1 MKVNL
6 ISFQDKAVKELR
18 LDIADALDNYRRRGK
33 TQVVSL
39 QAPTGAGK
47 TIIAATL
54 IEDIFFGST
63 MADGTT
69 FNEQPEAIFVWLSDS
84 PELNAQ
90 SRQKIELKTS
100 KLRFGQCITI
110 SEESFDME
118 MLEDGHVYFLNTQKI
133 SRSGKLTQHSD
144 DRQYTIWETLD
155 NTIQH
160 KADHLYF
167 IIDEA
172 HRGAKSRREAGTDTT
187 IMQRF
192 IKGYTHTENGI
203 KHTMRSMPVILGISA
218 TAERFNTLVGN
229 TTNVGLQKYVITADE
244 VRGSGLLKDRI
255 VITYPED
262 PTKNNDIVLLEA
274 AVEEWQKKCRRWY
287 QYTSEQHYANVD
299 PVLVVQVCQG
309 SGGAIS
315 DTNLDDVLAKIE
327 EKVGTPFKAGEVV
340 HCFGEGTTLEI
351 RGLNIPHVKAS
362 EIADDHKIKVVFFKE
377 ALSTGWDCPRAETM
391 MSFAVRNDPTYI
403 AQLLGRMVRTPLQM
417 RVMRDEFLND
427 VKLYLPHFNKDT
439 VKKVVEEL
447 QSSEGGDI
455 PTEINGES
463 LEEPTYI
470 TWTVHTPRRPRQ
482 GEVNPDQISMFD
494 TPVVSTADNNE
505 AQNTGV
511 TAVPASQAGDVA
523 AGGTSTIVTAPAT
536 STTPVATP
544 AVTGASTPEYVPPVT
559 VTVPAPTPVQP
570 FVPQDQ
576 IPQGVQL
583 HIRTD
588 IDRVEIIDFI
598 NAQGYLTYFIRSDRI
613 NDYLKSLL
621 DLATLLTHNLIYQ
634 NARDEVIDDIID
646 LIRKYIDELHRTGRY
661 DELAEQVLQFKL
673 SVQVF
678 DPFGKAL
685 QENYSNDFTLM
696 SETDLDRQVRNAD
709 ARLGRYGF
717 PNIYGGRYYDDEN
730 PNAHKIDCVLFAAD
744 DACRAALGEYAKKK
758 LREFSSKYRVAV
770 VSKSDA
776 CKKKY
781 REIMADSDVISEQ
794 IFAIPENIYVRE
806 DSDGIDYDNHLLA
819 SPETG
824 LAKMKL
830 NGWETQLIEEEARRS
845 DFVCWLRNPSRAAWA
860 LCLPYE
866 LSGETKSFYPDFLI
880 IRSDP
885 AVDYVVDIL
894 EPHGDQYKDN
904 LPKAKAL
911 AEYARREDRIGRI
924 QLMRKSSDAGGNSR
938 FKRLD
943 LTDIA
948 VRDKVLRATT
958 TDDLDSIFVT
968 DGFFE

>member
-47 TIIAATL
+47 TIMAAAL
-54 IEDIFFGST
+54 IESIFFGAT
-63 MADGTT
+63 MTDGTT

-90 SRQKIELKTS
+90 SRQKIELKTN
-100 KLRFGQCITI
+100 KLRFGQCVTI

-133 SRSGKLTQHSD
+133 SRSGRLTQHSD

-160 KADHLYF
+160 KADRLYF

-172 HRGAKSRREAGTDTT
+172 HRGARDLAQAGRDTT

-192 IKGYTHTENGI
+192 IRGYEYTEHGV
-203 KHTMRSMPVILGISA
+203 KRKMRAMPVILGISA
-218 TAERFNTLVGN
+218 TADRFNTLVGN
-229 TTNVGLQKYVITADE
+229 TANVGLQKYVIPADE

-262 PTKNNDIVLLEA
+262 TTKNNDIVLLEA
-274 AVEEWQKKCRRWY
+274 AVDEWQKKCRRWY
-287 QYTSEQHYANVD
+287 QYTYEQHYANVD

-309 SGGAIS
+309 HGGAIS
-315 DTNLDDVLAKIE
+315 DTNLEDVLAKIE
-327 EKVGTPFKAGEVV
+327 EKIGVPFKPGEVV
-340 HCFGEGTTLEI
+340 HSFGEGTTLEI

-362 EIADDHKIKVVFFKE
+362 EIAEDHKIKVVFFKE

-427 VKLYLPHFNKDT
+427 VKLYLPHFNKAS
-439 VKKVVEEL
+439 VREVVAEL
-447 QSSEGGDI
+447 QSNEGGEI

-463 LEEPTYI
+463 LEEPTYVN
-470 TWTVHTPRRPRQ
+470 WTVHTPRKNPRN
-482 GEVNPDQISMFD
+482 EVNPNQISAFD
-494 TPVVSTADNNE
+494 DLI
-505 AQNTGV
+505 
-511 TAVPASQAGDVA
+511 VPAISEDQY
-523 AGGTSTIVTAPAT
+523 TISPV
-536 STTPVATP
+536 TTPDYTP
-544 AVTGASTPEYVPPVT
+544 QINSLDKPAAPSSAASPELKPVGPQHI
-559 VTVPAPTPVQP
+559 PAPTPIPPLFPVE
-570 FVPQDQ
+570 Q
-576 IPQGVQL
+576 ITQGQQL
-583 HIRTD
+583 EMKTD

-598 NAQGYLTYFIRSDRI
+598 NSQGYLTYLVRSDRI

-621 DLATLLTHNLIYQ
+621 DLATLLTQEMVYQ
-634 NARDEVIDDIID
+634 NARDDVIDDVVE
-646 LIRKYIDELHRTGRY
+646 LIKSYIDDLHRTGKY
-661 DELAEQVLQFKL
+661 EELAAQVLEFKL

-678 DPFGKAL
+678 DPFGRIC
-685 QENYSNDFTLM
+685 EEDYSSDYTLL
-696 SETDLDRQVRNAD
+696 SETDLDRQLRNAD
-709 ARLGRYGF
+709 AKLGRYGF
-717 PNIYGGRYYDDEN
+717 HNIYGARYLDEDA
-730 PNAHKIDCVLFAAD
+730 PNQFKIDCVLFAAD
-744 DACRAALGEYAKKK
+744 DHCRAVLGEYAKKK
-758 LREFSSKYRVAV
+758 LRELSNKYRVAV
-770 VSKSDA
+770 VTKSDS

-781 REIMADSDVISEQ
+781 REIMADSDEISEQ
-794 IFAIPENIYVRE
+794 IFAIPENIYVKE
-806 DSDGIDYDNHLLA
+806 DGDGIEYDNHLLA
-819 SPETG
+819 SPDTG
-824 LAKMKL
+824 LAKIKL
-830 NGWETQLIEEEARRS
+830 NGWEEPLIEEESRRN
-845 DFVCWLRNPSRAAWA
+845 DFVCWLRNPSKVAWA
-860 LCLPYE
+860 LRLPYE
-866 LSGETKSFYPDFLI
+866 LSGEIKSFYPDFLI
-880 IRSDP
+880 IRTHP
-885 AVDYVVDIL
+885 TMGYVVDIL

-911 AEYARREDRIGRI
+911 AEYAKHEDRMGRI
-924 QLMRKSSDAGGNSR
+924 QLIHKGTDAGRTSR

-943 LTDIA
+943 LTDIV
-948 VRDKVLRATT
+948 VREKVLRATT
-958 TDDLDSIFVT
+958 NDDLDSIFANY
-968 DGFFE
+968 GFFD

>member
-1 MKVNL
+1 MKANL
-6 ISFQDKAVKELR
+6 ITFQDKAVKELR
-18 LDIADALDNYRRRGK
+18 IDIADALDSYRRRGK

-47 TIIAATL
+47 TIIAASL
-54 IEDIFFGST
+54 IEDIYFGST
-63 MADGTT
+63 LADGTT
-69 FNEQPEAIFVWLSDS
+69 FDEQPEAIFVWLSDS

-90 SRQKIELKTS
+90 SKQKIELKTS
-100 KLRFGQCITI
+100 KLRFGQCVTI
-110 SEESFDME
+110 AEDSFDME

-155 NTIQH
+155 NTIQN
-160 KADHLYF
+160 KSDHLYF

-172 HRGAKSRREAGTDTT
+172 HRGAKSKREAGTDTT

-192 IKGYTHTENGI
+192 IKGYTYTENGM
-203 KHTMRSMPVILGISA
+203 KRTMRSMPVILGISA

-229 TTNVGLQKYVITADE
+229 TTNVGLMKYVIPADE

-274 AVEEWQKKCRRWY
+274 AVEEWLKKCKRWH

-309 SGGAIS
+309 SGGALS
-315 DTNLDDVLAKIE
+315 DTNLEDVLAKIE

-340 HCFGEGTTLEI
+340 HCFGEGTTVELN
-351 RGLNIPHVKAS
+351 GLHIPRVKAS

-377 ALSTGWDCPRAETM
+377 ALSSGWDCPRAETM

-470 TWTVHTPRRPRQ
+470 TWTVHTPRCARQ
-482 GEVNPDQISMFD
+482 VESIPGQTSIFDNPGGETVAE
-494 TPVVSTADNNE
+494 TPVAVSSALNTPYVEPATNN
-505 AQNTGV
+505 
-511 TAVPASQAGDVA
+511 
-523 AGGTSTIVTAPAT
+523 GGSSAPEYIPLRTVSIPAT
-536 STTPVATP
+536 SGGQQAAPVTP
-544 AVTGASTPEYVPPVT
+544 AEE
-559 VTVPAPTPVQP
+559 
-570 FVPQDQ
+570 
-576 IPQGVQL
+576 IPQGKQL
-583 HIRTD
+583 EFAPEL
-588 IDRVEIIDFI
+588 DRVEIIDFI
-598 NAQGYLTYFIRSDRI
+598 NAKGYLTYFVRQDRI

-621 DLATLLTHNLIYQ
+621 DLATLLTHNVIYQ
-634 NARDEVIDDIID
+634 GARDEVIDDIVG
-646 LIRKYIDELHRTGRY
+646 LIREYIEELHRTGRY
-661 DELAEQVLQFKL
+661 DALAEQVLQFKL

-685 QENYSNDFTLM
+685 QENYFNDFTLM

-709 ARLGRYGF
+709 AKLGRYGF

-744 DACRAALGEYAKKK
+744 DVCRDRLREYAKNK
-758 LREFSSKYRVAV
+758 LREFSRKYRVAV
-770 VSKSDA
+770 ANRSDA

-781 REIMADSDVISEQ
+781 REIMADSAVVSEQ
-794 IFAIPENIYVRE
+794 LFAIPENISVRE
-806 DSDGIDYDNHLLA
+806 DPDGIEYENHLLA
-819 SPETG
+819 APDTG
-824 LAKMKL
+824 IAKIKL
-830 NGWETQLIEEEARRS
+830 NGWEAALIEEEANRT

-860 LCLPYE
+860 LCLPYDIG
-866 LSGETKSFYPDFLI
+866 GEKKSFYPDFLI
-880 IRSDP
+880 VRSAP

-894 EPHGDQYKDN
+894 EPHGNQYADN

-911 AEYARREDRIGRI
+911 AEYAKAEDRLGRI
-924 QLMRKSSDAGGNSR
+924 QLIHKTTDAGGTSR
-938 FKRLD
+938 FIRLD
-943 LTDIA
+943 LTDIT
-948 VRDKVLRATT
+948 VRDKVLRAFTN
-958 TDDLDSIFVT
+958 DELDHIFEI
-968 DGFFE
+968 DGIIE

>member
-6 ISFQDKAVKELR
+6 IAFQDKAVKELR
-18 LDIADALDNYRRRGK
+18 VDIADALDSYRRRGK

-47 TIIAATL
+47 TIIAASL
-54 IEDIFFGST
+54 IEDIYFGST
-63 MADGTT
+63 LADGTT
-69 FNEQPEAIFVWLSDS
+69 FDEQPEAIFVWLSDS

-90 SRQKIELKTS
+90 SKQKIELKTS
-100 KLRFGQCITI
+100 KLRFGQCVTI
-110 SEESFDME
+110 AEDSFDME

-155 NTIQH
+155 NTIQS
-160 KADHLYF
+160 KSDHLYF

-172 HRGAKSRREAGTDTT
+172 HRGAKSKREACTDTT

-192 IKGYTHTENGI
+192 IKGYEYTENDV
-203 KHTMRSMPVILGISA
+203 KRKMRSMPVILGISA
-218 TAERFNTLVGN
+218 TAERFNTLVRN
-229 TTNVGLQKYVITADE
+229 IPNVGQQTCIITADD
-244 VRGSGLLKDRI
+244 VRSSGLLKDRI

-262 PTKNNDIVLLEA
+262 PTKNNDLVLLEA
-274 AVEEWQKKCRRWY
+274 AVEEWLKKCKRWY

-309 SGGAIS
+309 SGGALS
-315 DTNLDDVLAKIE
+315 DTNLEDVLAKIE

-340 HCFGEGTTLEI
+340 HCFGEGTTVELN
-351 RGLNIPHVKAS
+351 GLHIPHVKAS

-447 QSSEGGDI
+447 QASEGGDI

-470 TWTVHTPRRPRQ
+470 TWTVHTPRRARQ
-482 GEVNPDQISMFD
+482 VEPDPNQMSIFDNP
-494 TPVVSTADNNE
+494 
-505 AQNTGV
+505 
-511 TAVPASQAGDVA
+511 
-523 AGGTSTIVTAPAT
+523 GG
-536 STTPVATP
+536 TP
-544 AVTGASTPEYVPPVT
+544 AVETPAAVSPAANTPYVAPTTNNGGSSAPEYIPPRT
-559 VTVPAPTPVQP
+559 VTVSAASSGQQASPVVPAEE
-570 FVPQDQ
+570 
-576 IPQGVQL
+576 IPRGKQL
-583 HIRTD
+583 EFAPEL
-588 IDRVEIIDFI
+588 DRVEIIDFI
-598 NAQGYLTYFIRSDRI
+598 NAKGYLTYFVRQDRI

-621 DLATLLTHNLIYQ
+621 DLATLLTHNMIYQ
-634 NARDEVIDDIID
+634 GARDEVIDDVVG
-646 LIRKYIDELHRTGRY
+646 LIREYIENLHRTGRY
-661 DELAEQVLQFKL
+661 DALADQVLQFKL

-685 QENYSNDFTLM
+685 RENYFNDLTLM

-709 ARLGRYGF
+709 AKLGRYGF

-744 DACRAALGEYAKKK
+744 DVCRARLGEYAKNK
-758 LREFSSKYRVAV
+758 LRELSRKYRVAV
-770 VSKSDA
+770 ANRSDA

-781 REIMADSDVISEQ
+781 REIMADSAVVSEQ
-794 IFAIPENIYVRE
+794 LFAIPENISVRE
-806 DSDGIDYDNHLLA
+806 DPDGIEYENHLLA
-819 SPETG
+819 APDTG
-824 LAKMKL
+824 IAKIKL
-830 NGWETQLIEEEARRS
+830 NGWEEALIEEESKRA

-860 LCLPYE
+860 LCLPYDI
-866 LSGETKSFYPDFLI
+866 GGAKKSFYPDFLI
-880 IRSDP
+880 VRSDP
-885 AVDYVVDIL
+885 AVDYAVDIL
-894 EPHGDQYKDN
+894 EPHGNQYADN

-911 AEYARREDRIGRI
+911 AEYAKAEDRLGRI
-924 QLMRKSSDAGGNSR
+924 QLIHKTTDAGGTSR
-938 FKRLD
+938 FIRLD
-943 LTDIA
+943 LTDIV
-948 VRDKVLRATT
+948 VRDKVLRAFSN
-958 TDDLDSIFVT
+958 DELDHIFET
-968 DGFFE
+968 DGIIE

>member
-47 TIIAATL
+47 TIIAAAL

-100 KLRFGQCITI
+100 KLRFGQCVTI

-155 NTIQH
+155 NTIQN
-160 KADHLYF
+160 KADRLYF

-172 HRGAKSRREAGTDTT
+172 HRGAKSKREAGTDTT

-192 IKGYTHTENGI
+192 IKGYTHIENGI

-287 QYTSEQHYANVD
+287 QYTYEQHYANVD

-315 DTNLDDVLAKIE
+315 DTNLEDVLTKIE
-327 EKVGTPFKAGEVV
+327 EKVGTPFKVGEVV

-482 GEVNPDQISMFD
+482 GEVNPDQISVFD
-494 TPVVSTADNNE
+494 TPGYSGNHETQSASGITDSI
-505 AQNTGV
+505 TH
-511 TAVPASQAGDVA
+511 AVG
-523 AGGTSTIVTAPAT
+523 PAT
-536 STTPVATP
+536 DTFTSSTPIVP
-544 AVTGASTPEYVPPVT
+544 GGSEPEYVSPVT
-559 VTVPAPTPVQP
+559 ANTPSTIPVQP
-570 FVPQDQ
+570 IVPPDQ
-576 IPQGVQL
+576 IPQGIQL
-583 HIRTD
+583 HTRTD
-588 IDRVEIIDFI
+588 IDRVDIIDFI

-646 LIRKYIDELHRTGRY
+646 LIRKYIDDLHCTGRY
-661 DELAEQVLQFKL
+661 DELADQVLQFKL

-717 PNIYGGRYYDDEN
+717 PNIYGGRYYDEDN

-744 DACRAALGEYAKKK
+744 DACRATLGEYAKKK
-758 LREFSSKYRVAV
+758 LRELSSKYRVAV

-781 REIMADSDVISEQ
+781 REIMADSDIISEQ

-880 IRSDP
+880 VRGDP
-885 AVDYVVDIL
+885 VVDYVVDIL

-911 AEYARREDRIGRI
+911 AEYAKREDRIGRI
-924 QLMRKSSDAGGNSR
+924 QLIRKSSDAGGNSR
-938 FKRLD
+938 FRRLD

-958 TDDLDSIFVT
+958 TDDLDSIFVS

>member
-6 ISFQDKAVKELR
+6 IAFQEKAVKELR
-18 LDIADALDNYRRRGK
+18 MDIADAMDSFRRRGK

-47 TIIAATL
+47 TIIAASL

-63 MADGTT
+63 LADGTT
-69 FNEQPEAIFVWLSDS
+69 FDEQPEAIFVWLSDS

-90 SRQKIELKTS
+90 SKQKIELKTS
-100 KLRFGQCITI
+100 KLRFGQCVTI
-110 SEESFDME
+110 AEESFDME
-118 MLEDGHVYFLNTQKI
+118 MLEDGHIYFLNTQKI

-155 NTIQH
+155 NTIQN
-160 KADHLYF
+160 KSDRLYF

-172 HRGAKSRREAGTDTT
+172 HRGAKSKREAGTDTT

-192 IKGYTHTENGI
+192 IKGYEYTENGI
-203 KHTMRSMPVILGISA
+203 KRKMRSMPVILGISA

-229 TTNVGLQKYVITADE
+229 TANVGLQKYIVTADD
-244 VRGSGLLKDRI
+244 VRSSGLLKDRI
-255 VITYPED
+255 AITYPED

-274 AVEEWQKKCRRWY
+274 AVEEWKKKCLRWY

-309 SGGAIS
+309 TGGALS
-315 DTNLDDVLAKIE
+315 DTNLEDVLAKIE
-327 EKVGTPFKAGEVV
+327 EKVGTPFKSGEVA
-340 HCFGEGTTLEI
+340 HCFGEGTAIEVN
-351 RGLNIPHVKAS
+351 GLQIPHIKAS

-391 MSFAVRNDPTYI
+391 MSFAVRSDPTYI

-447 QSSEGGDI
+447 QSNEGGDI

-470 TWTVHTPRRPRQ
+470 TWTVHTPRRARQ
-482 GEVNPDQISMFD
+482 VEPNPNQMTIFDQPGAASSE
-494 TPVVSTADNNE
+494 T
-505 AQNTGV
+505 V
-511 TAVPASQAGDVA
+511 TD
-523 AGGTSTIVTAPAT
+523 
-536 STTPVATP
+536 TTPAEHTENPTMP
-544 AVTGASTPEYVPPVT
+544 AFGSSAPEYIPPRTVSVPVPSGSQQAQPTMPVAEISQGKQLEL
-559 VTVPAPTPVQP
+559 APE
-570 FVPQDQ
+570 
-576 IPQGVQL
+576 L
-583 HIRTD
+583 
-588 IDRVEIIDFI
+588 DRVEVIDFI
-598 NAQGYLTYFIRSDRI
+598 NAKGYLTYFVRQDRI

-634 NARDEVIDDIID
+634 GARDEVVDDVVG
-646 LIRKYIDELHRTGRY
+646 LIRGYIEDLHRTGQY
-661 DELAEQVLQFKL
+661 DVLAEQVLQFKL

-678 DPFGKAL
+678 DPFGKAVE
-685 QENYSNDFTLM
+685 ENYFNDFTLM

-709 ARLGRYGF
+709 AKLGRYGF
-717 PNIYGGRYYDDEN
+717 PNIYGGRYYDEEN

-744 DACRAALGEYAKKK
+744 DSCRSKLGEYAKEK
-758 LREFSSKYRVAV
+758 LRMLSRKYRVAV
-770 VSKSDA
+770 ANKSDA
-776 CKKKY
+776 CKRRY
-781 REIMADSDVISEQ
+781 REIMADSAIISEQ
-794 IFAIPENIYVRE
+794 LFAIPENISAKE
-806 DSDGIDYDNHLLA
+806 DFDGIEYEKHLLA
-819 SPETG
+819 SPDTG
-824 LAKMKL
+824 IAKIKL
-830 NGWETQLIEEEARRS
+830 NGWESSLIDDEAKRF
-845 DFVCWLRNPSRAAWA
+845 DFVCWLRNPSKAAWA
-860 LCLPYE
+860 LCLPYDIN
-866 LSGETKSFYPDFLI
+866 GETKSFYPDFLI
-880 IRSDP
+880 VRSDP

-894 EPHGDQYKDN
+894 EPHGKQYADN

-911 AEYARREDRIGRI
+911 AKYAQAEDRLGRI
-924 QLMRKSSDAGGNSR
+924 QLIHKTTDASGNSR
-938 FKRLD
+938 FIRLE

-948 VRDKVLRATT
+948 VREKVLRAFSN
-958 TDDLDSIFVT
+958 DELMHIFDT
-968 DGFFE
+968 DGIIE